1 MVRVRAAIGRLAF
14 VMSLPHEGV
23 RADPGGRDISIA
35 RVLRNVS
42 YVSRPFGR
50 STSKPALLQA
60 SPAPSRN
67 PRMFNSIA
75 SAGRRVL
82 PNQWDLIAFAAIM
95 AVLTAVAHSYHGIS
109 APLPAPNE
117 PVVSLDYLNLPYY
130 ALRTALRMF
139 AALFFSLLFTFSYA
153 TLAAKSRRWEMVL
166 IPVLDILQSVPILG
180 FLSFTVTFFLG
191 LFPGNTLGAELAAI
205 FAIFTSQA
213 WNMAFAFYQS
223 LRTVPR
229 DLEEVSRGFR
239 LTGWQKFWQLEAP
252 FAMPNLIWNTMMSM
266 SGGWFF
272 VVASEA
278 FTVRD
283 TTVTL
288 PGVGSYIAKA
298 NDAGDW
304 KAIGA
309 AILTMAIVI
318 LLYDQLLFRPIV
330 AWADKFRVELSASQ
344 EVSSSWV
351 LNILQRT
358 HWVRSAFRPVF
369 AAFRSISLL
378 PIRLPRILPAA
389 RASDQ
394 TPSRILDALWVL
406 AVLAVAIWA
415 GWITVQYIA
424 TELSWGEVGRVFV
437 LTVYTLIRV
446 FLLILLAS
454 LIWVPISVW
463 VGMRPRWA
471 EALQPI
477 AQFLAAFPVNL
488 LFGATVSVILVFN
501 LNPNIWLSFLIIF
514 GTQWYI
520 VFNTIGG
527 AAAFPNDLTEAA
539 KNFRI
544 KGWRWW
550 WQVIIPGIAPYY
562 LTGAITASGGSWNAS
577 IVAEYVKW
585 KDHTVTAQG
594 VGSYIAEATEKG
606 DFPKIVLGVA
616 MMSLFVTLFNRLFW
630 RQLYA
635 YAERRLR
642 L

>member
-1 MVRVRAAIGRLAF
+1 ML
-14 VMSLPHEGV
+14 
-23 RADPGGRDISIA
+23 D
-35 RVLRNVS
+35 
-42 YVSRPFGR
+42 
-50 STSKPALLQA
+50 
-60 SPAPSRN
+60 
-67 PRMFNSIA
+67 SIA

-95 AVLTAVAHSYHGIS
+95 AILTAIAQSYHGIS
-109 APLPAPNE
+109 APLAAPNE
-117 PVVSLDYLNLPYY
+117 AAISLYYWNLPYY

-139 AALFFSLLFTFSYA
+139 AALFFSLVFTLAYA

-166 IPVLDILQSVPILG
+166 IPILDILQSVPILG

-213 WNMAFAFYQS
+213 WNMAFSFYQS
-223 LRTVPR
+223 LRTVPP
-229 DLEEVSRGFR
+229 DLDEVARGFR

-252 FAMPNLIWNTMMSM
+252 FAMPGLIWNTMMSM

-278 FTVRD
+278 ITVGD
-283 TTVTL
+283 TTITL

-298 NDAGDW
+298 NNAGDW
-304 KAIGA
+304 SAIGA

-330 AWADKFRVELSASQ
+330 AWADKFRVELSAGQ
-344 EVSSSWV
+344 EVSTSWV

-358 HWVRSAFRPVF
+358 HWLRMAFQPIF
-369 AAFRSISLL
+369 AALRSVGLL
-378 PIRLPRILPAA
+378 PIRTPRLFAA
-389 RASDQ
+389 STRRGD
-394 TPSRILDALWVL
+394 TPSRILDALWIL
-406 AVLAVAIWA
+406 LVLAVAVYAAWLTIRYVA
-415 GWITVQYIA
+415 GETG
-424 TELSWGEVGRVFV
+424 WGEAARVFV
-437 LTVYTLIRV
+437 LTLYTLIRV
-446 FLLILLAS
+446 FLLIVLAS

-463 VGMRPRWA
+463 IGLRPRLA
-471 EALQPI
+471 ESLRPI

-488 LFGATVSVILVFN
+488 LFGATVSLILAYS
-501 LNPNIWLSFLIIF
+501 LNPNVWLSFLIIF

-520 VFNTIGG
+520 VFNVIGG
-527 AAAFPNDLTEAA
+527 AAAFPNDLKEAA
-539 KNFRI
+539 KNFHI

-550 WQVIIPGIAPYY
+550 AQVMLPGVAPYY

-585 KDHTVTAQG
+585 KDHTVVAEG
-594 VGSYIAEATEKG
+594 VGSYIAEATGKG

>member
-1 MVRVRAAIGRLAF
+1 MLN
-14 VMSLPHEGV
+14 SL
-23 RADPGGRDISIA
+23 
-35 RVLRNVS
+35 
-42 YVSRPFGR
+42 
-50 STSKPALLQA
+50 
-60 SPAPSRN
+60 
-67 PRMFNSIA
+67 A

-95 AVLTAVAHSYHGIS
+95 ALLTAIAQSYHGIS
-109 APLPAPNE
+109 APLPTPKTD
-117 PVVSLDYLNLPYY
+117 VISLDYSSLPYY

-139 AALFFSLLFTFSYA
+139 AALFFSLVFTFTYA

-166 IPVLDILQSVPILG
+166 IPLLDILQSVPILG

-213 WNMAFAFYQS
+213 WNMAFSFYQS
-223 LRTVPR
+223 LRTVPP
-229 DLEEVSRGFR
+229 DLDEVARGFR

-252 FAMPNLIWNTMMSM
+252 FAMPGLIWNTMMSM

-278 FTVRD
+278 ITVGD
-283 TTVTL
+283 TTITL

-304 KAIGA
+304 SAIIA
-309 AILTMAIVI
+309 AIVTMAIVI

-344 EVSSSWV
+344 ETSSSWV

-358 HWVRSAFRPVF
+358 HWVRLASQPVF
-369 AAFRSISLL
+369 AVLRGVSLA
-378 PIRLPRILPAA
+378 PIRIPRLMPELKK
-389 RASDQ
+389 SDQ
-394 TPSRILDALWVL
+394 QPSRLLDALWILLVL
-406 AVLAVAIWA
+406 VVAVYA
-415 GWITVQYIA
+415 GWLTVRFIA
-424 TELSWGEVGRVFV
+424 TEVSWEEVVHVFV
-437 LTVYTLIRV
+437 LTFYTLVRV
-446 FLLILLAS
+446 FLLIVLAS
-454 LIWVPISVW
+454 LVWVPISVW
-463 VGMRPRWA
+463 VGLRPKWA
-471 EALQPI
+471 ERIQPI

-488 LFGATVSVILVFN
+488 LFGATVSLILYFN

-520 VFNTIGG
+520 VFNVIGG
-527 AAAFPNDLTEAA
+527 AAAFPNDLVEAA
-539 KNFRI
+539 KNFHI

-550 WQVIIPGIAPYY
+550 WQVILPGVAPYY

-577 IVAEYVKW
+577 IVAEWVRW
-585 KDHTVTAQG
+585 KDHTVEAQG
-594 VGSYIAEATEKG
+594 VGSYIAEATDKG

-630 RQLYA
+630 RQLYS